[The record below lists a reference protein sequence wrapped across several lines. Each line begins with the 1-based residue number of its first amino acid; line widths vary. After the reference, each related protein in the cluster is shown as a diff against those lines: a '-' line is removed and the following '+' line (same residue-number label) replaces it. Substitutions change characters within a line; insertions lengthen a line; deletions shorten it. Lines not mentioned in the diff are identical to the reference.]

1 MLYSGDIILC
11 HKSCRKLYEMNS
23 NGNGNIH
30 RHTMTSLCAI
40 GLSVIGS
47 WIYLGES
54 QTPSSGTVVF
64 IDTALSLRE
73 SMKTGRGR
81 ISFASQ
87 LVDQTPNSAL
97 SFHCLEFV
105 AIIVQQH

>member
-1 MLYSGDIILC
+1 MMLYSGDIILC

-47 WIYLGES
+47 SIYLGES
-54 QTPSSGTVVF
+54 HS
-64 IDTALSLRE
+64 
-73 SMKTGRGR
+73 K
-81 ISFASQ
+81 
-87 LVDQTPNSAL
+87 
-97 SFHCLEFV
+97 
-105 AIIVQQH
+105 